1 MATDVVVMFR
11 FSGTV
16 VAESVE
22 RVSAVNGA
30 TVLVIATDDVVV
42 AEPTELVVL
51 VELEVATVV

>member
-1 MATDVVVMFR
+1 MATDVVVVIR

-30 TVLVIATDDVVV
+30 TVVVIATDDVVV
-42 AEPTELVVL
+42 VESTELVVL
-51 VELEVATVV
+51 VELEEATVV